1 MYFVL
6 YGNTNCIF
14 FLFYRMKVQVCLL
27 LALVAFA
34 SALPVPDEE
43 ISPIQASVSDEKAEK
58 TINLIEDNAKTA
70 AAKPEA
76 KEDIPATPEL
86 KSAAPAAEEKPKIDE
101 KIATEAIKEETP
113 APAAAERKLDI
124 VVPEDKP
131 AQDAVPVAS
140 DAVVVLPEVRSV
152 VPEEKAAATEIKA
165 IAPEADITAAP
176 EADKIAEPLPIAA
189 AAVAAEPKEL
199 AAEKPAEEIQPLE
212 KKEDKP
218 AEAELKTEE
227 RQTRGEDNKDAEAA
241 IPEAK
246 KDEAPIALA
255 AEAISELKNELRE
268 LTPAAVAAAVEVPA
282 VTAILAAEPAK
293 PTEEIVAKSLPA
305 SIAAVAAAPVEVQ
318 SEKKLVESSSAESKE
333 SVEEKKDDS
342 KESSEEKSA

>member
-1 MYFVL
+1 
-6 YGNTNCIF
+6 
-14 FLFYRMKVQVCLL
+14 MKVQVCLL

-43 ISPIQASVSDEKAEK
+43 ISPIQASVSDEKSEK
-58 TINLIEDNAKTA
+58 TINLIEDDAKA

-86 KSAAPAAEEKPKIDE
+86 KAALPAAEEKPKIDE
-101 KIATEAIKEETP
+101 KLATEAIKEETP

-124 VVPEDKP
+124 IVPEAKP
-131 AQDAVPVAS
+131 AQDAAPVAS
-140 DAVVVLPEVRSV
+140 EAVVVLPEVRSV

-189 AAVAAEPKEL
+189 AAVAAEPKQL
-199 AAEKPAEEIQPLE
+199 AAEKPAEEAKPLE
-212 KKEDKP
+212 KKDDKP

-227 RQTRGEDNKDAEAA
+227 RQTRGDDIKDA
-241 IPEAK
+241 IPET
-246 KDEAPIALA
+246 DDSTSPIIA
-255 AEAISELKNELRE
+255 AVEPEQTSDLKNVLRE
-268 LTPAAVAAAVEVPA
+268 LSPAVAAAAVEAPA
-282 VTAILAAEPAK
+282 VAAIAAVEPAK

-305 SIAAVAAAPVEVQ
+305 TIAAVAAAPVEAQ
-318 SEKKLVESSSAESKE
+318 SEKKIVDTSSAESKE